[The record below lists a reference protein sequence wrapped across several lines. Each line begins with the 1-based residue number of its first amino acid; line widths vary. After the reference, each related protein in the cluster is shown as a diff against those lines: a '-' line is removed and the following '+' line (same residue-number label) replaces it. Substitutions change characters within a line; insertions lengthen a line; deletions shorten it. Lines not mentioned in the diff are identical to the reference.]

1 MRTRTGPPPLGG
13 PVAVVLACR
22 PMAIRRGLLGLSL
35 LVALALAGCDHGK
48 IERERS
54 LFEYPLAQL
63 ADSGQVEAMRVVAD
77 IEVLRGGGIFPDSL
91 ANALSAVPAS
101 EYIQLDDQGKLTRT
115 GKGTD
120 LAALVEYVAA
130 EPKLLKEK
138 VVTDLQVAEL
148 RRMALDNIAAAAEMA
163 VAFRAELPDS
173 LAN

>member
-1 MRTRTGPPPLGG
+1 MTP
-13 PVAVVLACR
+13 
-22 PMAIRRGLLGLSL
+22 RRGLHALAL
-35 LVALALAGCDHGK
+35 LVALVLAGCGTGK

-54 LFEYPLAQL
+54 LFERPLAQL

-77 IEVLRGGGIFPDSL
+77 IEVLRAGGIFSDSL
-91 ANALSAVPAS
+91 ANSLTHVPAS
-101 EYIQLDDQGKLTRT
+101 EYIQLDDHGTLTRT

-138 VVTDLQVAEL
+138 AVTDMQVAEL

-163 VAFRAELPDS
+163 ASYQANLPDS